1 MKITGTRSYIQIEEE
16 NGNIA
21 RFDGEACLGEFYA
34 YASPIRWIRHRGE
47 ATDGDRIDLIYRA
60 TRYGKETDT
69 RVLFFDVD
77 GSVMFETE
85 LGLKTEVCFFKGQLL
100 FPVVVVLSLLFSAL
114 LIAALNVVNPGFYLA
129 FCVGSLIFASPFLIW
144 MLRICRFRL
153 VAEGCDV
160 TFTPVFGRRDR
171 FPVSAITRVVRR
183 TRKDCGCEEV
193 IKIRIYTDSRRII
206 ITREMEGIDDMDAY
220 LLRHMDA
227 EKIITRRR

>member
-1 MKITGTRSYIQIEEE
+1 MKITGTKSYIQIEEE
-16 NGNIA
+16 NGNVA

-34 YASPIRWIRHRGE
+34 YASPVRWVRHRGE

-100 FPVVVVLSLLFSAL
+100 FPVVVVLSLLFSVL
-114 LIAALNVVNPGFYLA
+114 LIAALNMVSPGFYLA
-129 FCVGSLIFASPFLIW
+129 FCVGSLIFASPFFIW

-160 TFTPVFGRRDR
+160 TFTPSFGRNDR
-171 FPVSAITRVVRR
+171 FSVSAIIRVVRR
-183 TRKDCGCEEV
+183 TRKDYGCEEV
-193 IKIRIYTDSRRII
+193 IKIRIYTDSRRIT

>member
-1 MKITGTRSYIQIEEE
+1 MKITGTKSYIQIEEE

-21 RFDGEACLGEFYA
+21 RFDGEACLGEFYT
-34 YASPIRWIRHRGE
+34 YASPVRWIRHRGE

-69 RVLFFDVD
+69 RVLFFDID

-100 FPVVVVLSLLFSAL
+100 FPVVVVLSLLFSVL
-114 LIAALNVVNPGFYLA
+114 LIAALNVVSPGFYLA
-129 FCVGSLIFASPFLIW
+129 FCVGSLIFASPFFIW

-160 TFTPVFGRRDR
+160 TFTPSFGRNDR
-171 FPVSAITRVVRR
+171 FSVSAITRVVRS
-183 TRKDCGCEEV
+183 TRKDYGCEEV

>member
-1 MKITGTRSYIQIEEE
+1 
-16 NGNIA
+16 
-21 RFDGEACLGEFYA
+21 
-34 YASPIRWIRHRGE
+34 
-47 ATDGDRIDLIYRA
+47 
-60 TRYGKETDT
+60 
-69 RVLFFDVD
+69 
-77 GSVMFETE
+77 MFETE

-114 LIAALNVVNPGFYLA
+114 LIAALNVVSPGFYLA

-193 IKIRIYTDSRRII
+193 KKIRIYTDSRRIT

-220 LLRHMDA
+220 LLRHVDA

>member
-1 MKITGTRSYIQIEEE
+1 MKITGTKSYIQIEEE

-34 YASPIRWIRHRGE
+34 YASPIRWVRHRGE

-129 FCVGSLIFASPFLIW
+129 FCVGFLIFASPFLIW
-144 MLRICRFRL
+144 MLRIRRFRL

-193 IKIRIYTDSRRII
+193 KKIRIYTDSRRIT

-220 LLRHMDA
+220 LLRHVDA

>member
-69 RVLFFDVD
+69 RVLFFNVD

-160 TFTPVFGRRDR
+160 TFTPSFGSNDR

-193 IKIRIYTDSRRII
+193 KKIRIYTDSRRIT

-220 LLRHMDA
+220 LLRHVDA

>member
-1 MKITGTRSYIQIEEE
+1 MKITGTKSYIQIEEE

-34 YASPIRWIRHRGE
+34 YASPIRWVRHRGE

-69 RVLFFDVD
+69 RVLFFNVD

-114 LIAALNVVNPGFYLA
+114 LIAALNVVSPGFYLA
-129 FCVGSLIFASPFLIW
+129 FCQSVSHLDAADLQVPARSRGLRRYVYSCFWKKRSLSCECDHPGRPQHQER
-144 MLRICRFRL
+144 LR
-153 VAEGCDV
+153 
-160 TFTPVFGRRDR
+160 
-171 FPVSAITRVVRR
+171 
-183 TRKDCGCEEV
+183 
-193 IKIRIYTDSRRII
+193 
-206 ITREMEGIDDMDAY
+206 M
-220 LLRHMDA
+220 
-227 EKIITRRR
+227 

>member
-69 RVLFFDVD
+69 RVLFFNVD

-85 LGLKTEVCFFKGQLL
+85 LGLK
-100 FPVVVVLSLLFSAL
+100 VVVLSLLFSAL
-114 LIAALNVVNPGFYLA
+114 LIAALNVVNPGFYIA
-129 FCVGSLIFASPFLIW
+129 FCVGFLIFASPFLIW

-160 TFTPVFGRRDR
+160 TFTPSFGRRDR

-193 IKIRIYTDSRRII
+193 KKIRIYTDSRRIT

-220 LLRHMDA
+220 LLRHVDA

>member
-34 YASPIRWIRHRGE
+34 YASPIRWVRHRGE

-114 LIAALNVVNPGFYLA
+114 LIAALNVVSPGFYLA

-171 FPVSAITRVVRR
+171 FPVNAITRVVRS
-183 TRKDCGCEEV
+183 TRKDYGCEEV
-193 IKIRIYTDSRRII
+193 KKIRIYTDSRRIT

-220 LLRHMDA
+220 LLRHVDA

>member
-21 RFDGEACLGEFYA
+21 RFDGEACLGEFYT

-69 RVLFFDVD
+69 RVLFFNVD

-193 IKIRIYTDSRRII
+193 KKIRIYTDSRRIT

-220 LLRHMDA
+220 LLRHVDA

>member
-1 MKITGTRSYIQIEEE
+1 MKITGTKSYIQIEEE

-34 YASPIRWIRHRGE
+34 YASPIRWVRHRGE
-47 ATDGDRIDLIYRA
+47 ATDGDRID
-60 TRYGKETDT
+60 
-69 RVLFFDVD
+69 
-77 GSVMFETE
+77 
-85 LGLKTEVCFFKGQLL
+85 
-100 FPVVVVLSLLFSAL
+100 
-114 LIAALNVVNPGFYLA
+114 LA

-160 TFTPVFGRRDR
+160 TFTPSFGRRDR
-171 FPVSAITRVVRR
+171 FPVSAITRVVRS
-183 TRKDCGCEEV
+183 TRKDYGCEEV
-193 IKIRIYTDSRRII
+193 KKIRIYTDSRRIT

-220 LLRHMDA
+220 LLRHVDA

>member
-47 ATDGDRIDLIYRA
+47 VTDGDRIDLIYRA

-160 TFTPVFGRRDR
+160 TFTPSFEKRDR

-193 IKIRIYTDSRRII
+193 KKIRIYTDSRRIT

-220 LLRHMDA
+220 LLRHVDA

>member
-1 MKITGTRSYIQIEEE
+1 MKITGTKSYIQIEEE

-34 YASPIRWIRHRGE
+34 YASPIRWVRHRGE

-114 LIAALNVVNPGFYLA
+114 LIAALNVVSPGFYLA

-160 TFTPVFGRRDR
+160 TFTPVFGRSNR
-171 FPVSAITRVVRR
+171 FLVSAITRVVRS

-193 IKIRIYTDSRRII
+193 KKIRIYTDSRRIT

-220 LLRHMDA
+220 LLRHVDA

>member
-1 MKITGTRSYIQIEEE
+1 MGRRPTQS
-16 NGNIA
+16 
-21 RFDGEACLGEFYA
+21 
-34 YASPIRWIRHRGE
+34 S
-47 ATDGDRIDLIYRA
+47 
-60 TRYGKETDT
+60 
-69 RVLFFDVD
+69 FFDVD

-160 TFTPVFGRRDR
+160 TFTPSFGRRDR

-193 IKIRIYTDSRRII
+193 KKIRIYTDSRRIT

-220 LLRHMDA
+220 LLRHVDA

>member
-69 RVLFFDVD
+69 
-77 GSVMFETE
+77 
-85 LGLKTEVCFFKGQLL
+85 
-100 FPVVVVLSLLFSAL
+100 
-114 LIAALNVVNPGFYLA
+114 AALNVVSPGFYLA

-171 FPVSAITRVVRR
+171 FPVNAITRVVRS
-183 TRKDCGCEEV
+183 TRKDYGCEEV
-193 IKIRIYTDSRRII
+193 KKIRIYTDSRRIT

-220 LLRHMDA
+220 LLRHVDA

>member
-1 MKITGTRSYIQIEEE
+1 MKITGTKSYIQIEEE

-34 YASPIRWIRHRGE
+34 YASPIRWVRHRGE

-114 LIAALNVVNPGFYLA
+114 LIAALNVVSPGFYLA

>member
-1 MKITGTRSYIQIEEE
+1 MGKPAW
-16 NGNIA
+16 GNFMHMPA
-21 RFDGEACLGEFYA
+21 PSGG
-34 YASPIRWIRHRGE
+34 SRHRGE

-85 LGLKTEVCFFKGQLL
+85 LRLKTEVNFFKGQLL
-100 FPVVVVLSLLFSAL
+100 FPVVVVLSLFFSAL
-114 LIAALNVVNPGFYLA
+114 LIAALDVVSPGFYLA
-129 FCVGSLIFASPFLIW
+129 FCVGSLMFASPFLIW

-153 VAEGCDV
+153 MAEGCDV

-183 TRKDCGCEEV
+183 TRRDCGCEEV
-193 IKIRIYTDSRRII
+193 KKIRIYTDSRRIT

-220 LLRHMDA
+220 LLRHVDA

>member
-114 LIAALNVVNPGFYLA
+114 LIAALNVVSPGFYLA

-160 TFTPVFGRRDR
+160 TFTPSFGRRDR
-171 FPVSAITRVVRR
+171 FPVSAITRVVRS
-183 TRKDCGCEEV
+183 TRKDCGCEGV
-193 IKIRIYTDSRRII
+193 KKIRIYTDSRRII

-220 LLRHMDA
+220 LLRHVDA
-227 EKIITRRR
+227 EKFITRRR

>member
-114 LIAALNVVNPGFYLA
+114 LIAALNVVSPGFYLA
-129 FCVGSLIFASPFLIW
+129 FCVGFLIFASPFLIW

-160 TFTPVFGRRDR
+160 TFTPSFGRGDR

-193 IKIRIYTDSRRII
+193 KKIRIYTDSRRIT

-220 LLRHMDA
+220 LLRHVDA

>member
-114 LIAALNVVNPGFYLA
+114 LIAALNVVSPGFYLA
-129 FCVGSLIFASPFLIW
+129 FCVGFLIFASPFLIW

-160 TFTPVFGRRDR
+160 TFTPSFGRGDR
-171 FPVSAITRVVRR
+171 FPVSAITRVVRS
-183 TRKDCGCEEV
+183 TRKDYGCEEV
-193 IKIRIYTDSRRII
+193 KKIRIYTDSRRIT

-220 LLRHMDA
+220 LLRHVDA

>member
-114 LIAALNVVNPGFYLA
+114 LIAALNVVSPGFYLA

-160 TFTPVFGRRDR
+160 TFTPSFGRRDR

-193 IKIRIYTDSRRII
+193 KKIRICTDSRRIT

-220 LLRHMDA
+220 LLRHVDA

>member
-1 MKITGTRSYIQIEEE
+1 MKITGTKSYIQIEEE

-34 YASPIRWIRHRGE
+34 YASSIRWVRHRGE

-85 LGLKTEVCFFKGQLL
+85 LRLKTEVNFFKGQLL
-100 FPVVVVLSLLFSAL
+100 FPVVVVLSLFFSAL
-114 LIAALNVVNPGFYLA
+114 LIAALDVVSPGFYLA
-129 FCVGSLIFASPFLIW
+129 FCVGSLMFASPFLIW

-153 VAEGCDV
+153 MAEGCDV

-183 TRKDCGCEEV
+183 TRRDCGCEEV
-193 IKIRIYTDSRRII
+193 KKIRIYTDSRRIT

-220 LLRHMDA
+220 LLRHVDA

>member
-100 FPVVVVLSLLFSAL
+100 FPVVVVLSLLFSTL
-114 LIAALNVVNPGFYLA
+114 LIAALNVVSPGFYLA
-129 FCVGSLIFASPFLIW
+129 FCVGFLIFASPFLIW

-171 FPVSAITRVVRR
+171 FPVSAITRGVRR

-193 IKIRIYTDSRRII
+193 KKIRIYTDSRRIT

-220 LLRHMDA
+220 LLRHVDA

>member
-1 MKITGTRSYIQIEEE
+1 MKITGTKSYIQIKEE
-16 NGNIA
+16 NGNVA

-114 LIAALNVVNPGFYLA
+114 LIAALNVVSPGFYLA

-171 FPVSAITRVVRR
+171 FPVSAITRVVRS
-183 TRKDCGCEEV
+183 TRKDCGCEGV
-193 IKIRIYTDSRRII
+193 KKIWIYTDSRRIT

-220 LLRHMDA
+220 LLRHVDA